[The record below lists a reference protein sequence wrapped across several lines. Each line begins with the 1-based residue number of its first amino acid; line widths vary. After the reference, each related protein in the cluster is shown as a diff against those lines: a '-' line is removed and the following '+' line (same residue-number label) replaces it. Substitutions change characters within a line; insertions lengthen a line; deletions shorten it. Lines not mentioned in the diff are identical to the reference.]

1 MLGQH
6 RSDPDK
12 SCVRVARRDGSVEV
26 RDDKMSFGTHYDV
39 RLVFSDE
46 QFDAYL
52 AGERAGNAS
61 DLCIEIARRSDGLY
75 SFRSTIP
82 QPFGAHELLFTERE
96 IDAFRDGVTRGE
108 FDLAAYAI
116 ASSGDPQSTPHLV
129 AYA

>member
-75 SFRSTIP
+75 SLRSTIP
-82 QPFGAHELLFTERE
+82 QPFGAH
-96 IDAFRDGVTRGE
+96 
-108 FDLAAYAI
+108 
-116 ASSGDPQSTPHLV
+116 
-129 AYA
+129 